1 MAARLRYSYDKGAF
15 AKGMASMADPMA
27 AAGTG
32 AMKELADIVK
42 REGRQNMASAGF
54 SKKFQNTFRGQIYPT
69 KGNSIDA
76 AAVLYSKV
84 RYSNIFETGGDIGG
98 KPLLWLPLPT
108 APKRIGRQKMT
119 PALYVRQ
126 IGPLFTINRPG
137 KAPLLAA
144 NIGVSARQ
152 RATGKVGKITNAKLR
167 KGASG
172 VGAKQAVPLFVGIPN
187 VSIKD
192 KLQIREITERAAGR
206 LGELYFKHLNPEG

>member
-1 MAARLRYSYDKGAF
+1 MTSIK
-15 AKGMASMADPMA
+15 DPIA

-32 AMKELADIVK
+32 AIRELADIVK
-42 REGRQNMASAGF
+42 REGRADMASAGF
-54 SKKFQNTFRGQIYPT
+54 SKRFQNTFRGEVYPS
-69 KGNSIDA
+69 NRDSIDA

-84 RYSNIFETGGDIGG
+84 RYSNIFETGGDISGS
-98 KPLLWLPLPT
+98 PLLWLPLPT

-119 PALYVRQ
+119 PELYIRQ

-137 KAPLLAA
+137 KPPLLAA

-152 RATGKVGKITNAKLR
+152 KASGNIGKITNAKLR
-167 KGASG
+167 RGATG
-172 VGAKQAVPLFVGIPN
+172 TGAKQAVPLFVGIPS